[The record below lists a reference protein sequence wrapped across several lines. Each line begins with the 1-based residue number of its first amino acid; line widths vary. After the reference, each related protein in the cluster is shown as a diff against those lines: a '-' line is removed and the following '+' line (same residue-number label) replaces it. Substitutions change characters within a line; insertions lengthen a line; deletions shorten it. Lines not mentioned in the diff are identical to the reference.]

1 MIVGRDSSPEELRGS
16 VDVGAGKTWSVGMD
30 EDGRHT
36 EVMSRVRLREASDG
50 ALLRALRAAARGD
63 ASDGEIQTAIES
75 VCAAAREQGIA
86 VEQVLII
93 LKERWRELP
102 EAERLLRRAAEETRA
117 RLITICIDAYYAP
130 YHRK

>member
-1 MIVGRDSSPEELRGS
+1 MRGPTHCRRCEALIVQRLLSFSATTRFTCF
-16 VDVGAGKTWSVGMD
+16 ANC
-30 EDGRHT
+30 
-36 EVMSRVRLREASDG
+36 RLRC
-50 ALLRALRAAARGD
+50 RC
-63 ASDGEIQTAIES
+63 TAIES

-86 VEQVLII
+86 VEQLLII